1 MVKVIAMGGEPA
13 TGKTTLMFKLISM
26 ADDWQVVKP
35 EKLLDAMYSKKL
47 NLYILGKYV
56 NDGNVFQGT
65 DRLSM
70 AVQPDAEKF
79 FERLLNS
86 QVYFDEV
93 SYDKGSVNVI
103 FEGDRLFNGKLLDKL
118 SEWFPES
125 LKVLVLTASHDI
137 KEQRHVDRKDDQDD
151 KFKNSRATKISNIT
165 GSLTLMDYIDTMVN
179 ENNSDQDKIIN
190 TIKKFYNWSE

>member
-79 FERLLNS
+79 FSSLEN
-86 QVYFDEV
+86 QE
-93 SYDKGSVNVI
+93 VNVI

-118 SEWFPES
+118 SEWFPNS
-125 LKVLVLTASHDI
+125 FKVLILKASHDE
-137 KEQRHVDRKDDQDD
+137 KEKRHKDRNDDQDD
-151 KFKNSRATKISNIT
+151 KFKNSRKTKIENISS
-165 GSLTLMDYIDTMVN
+165 SLVLMDYIETAVN
-179 ENNSDQDKIIN
+179 ENLDDQAKIIDN
-190 TIKKFYNWSE
+190 IKKFYNWSE

>member
-1 MVKVIAMGGEPA
+1 MVRVIAMGGEPA

-47 NLYILGKYV
+47 NLYILGKYA

-79 FERLLNS
+79 FSSLAYESNAENHS
-86 QVYFDEV
+86 V
-93 SYDKGSVNVI
+93 SII

-118 SEWFPES
+118 SEWFPDS
-125 LKVLVLTASHDI
+125 FKVLVLTASHDT

-151 KFKNSRATKISNIT
+151 KFKNSRATKISNIM
-165 GSLTLMDYIDTMVN
+165 GSLTLMDYIETMVN
-179 ENNSDQDKIIN
+179 ENLDDQKKIIDN
-190 TIKKFYNWSE
+190 IKKFYNWSE

>member
-1 MVKVIAMGGEPA
+1 MVKIIAMGGEPA
-13 TGKTTLMFKLISM
+13 TGKTTLMFRLISM
-26 ADDWQVVKP
+26 ADDWVTCKP

-79 FERLLNS
+79 FSNLAYESNA
-86 QVYFDEV
+86 D
-93 SYDKGSVNVI
+93 DHSVNVI

-118 SEWFPES
+118 SSWFPES
-125 LKVLVLTASHDI
+125 FKVLVLTASHDT

-151 KFKNSRATKISNIT
+151 KFKNSRATKISNIM
-165 GSLTLMDYIDTMVN
+165 GSLTLMDYIDTKVN
-179 ENNSDQDKIIN
+179 ENLDDQSKIID
-190 TIKKFYNWSE
+190 TIQKFYNWSE

>member
-26 ADDWQVVKP
+26 ADDWQIVKP
-35 EKLLDAMYSKKL
+35 QKLLDAMHSKKL
-47 NLYILGKYV
+47 NLYILGKYETG
-56 NDGNVFQGT
+56 DNVFQGT

-79 FERLLNS
+79 FSELW
-86 QVYFDEV
+86 YEE
-93 SYDKGSVNVI
+93 GAETNVI

-118 SEWFPES
+118 SEWFPNS
-125 LKVLVLTASHDI
+125 FKVLVLTASHDT

-151 KFKNSRATKISNIT
+151 KFKSSRATKISNIM
-165 GSLTLMDYIDTMVN
+165 GSLTLMDYIETMVN
-179 ENNSDQDKIIN
+179 ENLEDQNQIISN
-190 TIKKFYNWSE
+190 IKKFYNWSE

>member
-13 TGKTTLMFKLISM
+13 TGKTTLMFRLISM
-26 ADDWQVVKP
+26 ADDWKAIKSG
-35 EKLLDAMYSKKL
+35 KLLDAMYSEKL
-47 NLYILGKYV
+47 NLYILGKYE

-70 AVQPDAEKF
+70 AVQPHASHFFTTLSYEKA
-79 FERLLNS
+79 N
-86 QVYFDEV
+86 
-93 SYDKGSVNVI
+93 VNVI
-103 FEGDRLFNGKLLDKL
+103 FEGDRLFNGKLLNEI
-118 SEWFPES
+118 SELFPES
-125 LKVLVLTASHDI
+125 FKVLILTASHGI

-151 KFKNSRATKISNIT
+151 KFKNSRATKISNIM

-179 ENNSDQDKIIN
+179 ENISDQDKIIN